1 MIECI
6 LKSVTS
12 FRLKQRLVILLAC
25 FIVLTTSLFSFL
37 TYSIFSLEH
46 ESRTRLRALGDI
58 IAASV
63 EAALVFDDQEA
74 LAGSL
79 SVLKADP
86 TIKQVFILDNT
97 DRVIAYYHHEG
108 MRQVPNDLRQLQ
120 KITRTKSRMNLFS
133 LSPEVERPILREGV
147 HLGTIII
154 EQNEKLIISRIA
166 VTLYIGI
173 VILLFSLL
181 ISYLLAERFQRIITK
196 PVTDMAATMRDVSL
210 TKDYTKRVAASDT
223 DEINQLAES
232 FNGMLEEIAHR
243 DNTLQFTSTSVDT
256 ASDAIFWIT
265 PEARIVNANTA
276 ACRSLGYTTEELFQ
290 LSIHNIDTR
299 YNEHTAPQYFAQLR
313 KSGSMTYESE
323 HRTKAGRLFPV
334 EVVANH
340 FQFGSEERS
349 CAFVRDITQRKQME
363 MEIHALNAGL
373 EKRVRER
380 TAELEE
386 AIREQE
392 SFSYSVS
399 HDLRAPLRHINSFSA
414 ILMED
419 YGSAIHGEVRNYLD
433 RIIGATRKMANM
445 IDHLLELSR
454 VSRAELTQD
463 SVDLSAEAIGV
474 AVMLQE
480 TQPYRNVVFS
490 IEEGLLARGDRQL
503 LRQLL
508 ANLLG
513 NAWKYTSERSSA
525 HIEFGKIAE
534 EGRETFFVKDNG
546 AGFDMAYASKLFKI
560 FQRLH
565 GAEFEG
571 TGIGLA
577 TVHRIIMR
585 HNGLIWADSAV
596 NEGATFYF
604 TLSS

>member
-6 LKSVTS
+6 LKSVPS
-12 FRLKQRLVILLAC
+12 FRRKQRLVILLAC

-108 MRQVPNDLRQLQ
+108 MRQVPDDLQQLQ
-120 KITRTKSRMNLFS
+120 KITRTRSRMNLFP
-133 LSPEVERPILREGV
+133 LSPRVERPILREGV

-154 EQNEKLIISRIA
+154 EQNEQLIISRIA
-166 VTLYIGI
+166 VTL
-173 VILLFSLL
+173 
-181 ISYLLAERFQRIITK
+181 
-196 PVTDMAATMRDVSL
+196 
-210 TKDYTKRVAASDT
+210 
-223 DEINQLAES
+223 
-232 FNGMLEEIAHR
+232 
-243 DNTLQFTSTSVDT
+243 
-256 ASDAIFWIT
+256 
-265 PEARIVNANTA
+265 VNANTA

-419 YGSAIHGEVRNYLD
+419 YGSAIHGEVRDYLD
-433 RIIGATRKMANM
+433 RIIGATRKMAIM

-454 VSRAELTQD
+454 VSRAELAQD
-463 SVDLSAEAIGV
+463 SVDLSAEAMGV

-480 TQPYRNVVFS
+480 TQPYRNVIFS

-513 NAWKYTSERSSA
+513 NAWKYTSERPSA
-525 HIEFGKIAE
+525 HIEFGKIAA
-534 EGRETFFVKDNG
+534 EGREAFFVKDNG
-546 AGFDMAYASKLFKI
+546 AGFEYASKLFKI

-585 HNGLIWADSAV
+585 HKGFIWADSAV